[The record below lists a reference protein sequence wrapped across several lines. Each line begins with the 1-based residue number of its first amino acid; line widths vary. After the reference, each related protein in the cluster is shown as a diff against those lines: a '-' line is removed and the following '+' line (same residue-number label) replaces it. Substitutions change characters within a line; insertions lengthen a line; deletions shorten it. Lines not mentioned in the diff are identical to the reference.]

1 MMADES
7 NQLFR
12 LRGVKKAVKICLM
25 NLMNYLEEFNMF
37 KTLLYQEQEEDRKI
51 IEESGMSVDEFIRIE
66 FKTINKQVK

>member
-1 MMADES
+1 MNE
-7 NQLFR
+7 LFR
-12 LRGVKKAVKICLM
+12 GVLNAVDTCRI

-66 FKTINKQVK
+66 FKFKTINKQVK